1 MARARRGG
9 PLPAP
14 RESAIARAANLEVS
28 QLAGVDEVGRGCLFG
43 PVWAA
48 AVMLPPQA
56 LEGLRSLGVT
66 DSKVLTARRR
76 AALLPVI
83 ESQLLARGY
92 GQASAREIDSLG
104 IRPATELAMLRAL
117 QRLPYSPAHLLV
129 DGSLP
134 LRSWSGSQ
142 QCVVAGDSHC
152 LTIACASILAKEGR
166 DALLQRLDALWP
178 GYGLAAHKGYGTRQ
192 HRDALK
198 ALGPSPL
205 HRLSFLSP
213 ELRSLPGIAIDGSPV
228 PAADRPAP

>member
-178 GYGLAAHKGYGTRQ
+178 GYGLAAHKGYGPRQ

-213 ELRSLPGIAIDGSPV
+213 ELRSPLGIAIDESPAR
-228 PAADRPAP
+228 AADRPAL